1 MILNC
6 ILKEGEFLPM
16 KKRFRNILNQV
27 KTLWGNASKPV
38 RLGLILVLLGL
49 GILLFRSGYSHF
61 FSVQK
66 ANAPIT
72 TTVNAFEVRRTD
84 LEKRIV
90 LSGQTVPKAQV
101 DISAKYQG
109 RILSV
114 NVELGDQVHEGQIL
128 IIQDTGDAQ
137 ISIYQNEAAYRQ
149 ASADVVTAEVT
160 FQANYER
167 AKANYE
173 KVQSTYNRY
182 NTLYQVGGISQ
193 QELENKA
200 QDLADARSVYNILE
214 NQKSTRVNAATV
226 DSAQAAADKAYYSIQ
241 AMEKQRE
248 DLILRA
254 PRAGMIGFR
263 QAEVGVLVQAGT
275 KLLSIVDN
283 SEIYMDAAVSEQDI
297 PALALGTPVQVE
309 IESLGKVVTGTITY
323 ISPAKDPQT
332 QSFSIRILL
341 SRSDPDLRGGM
352 FARSVIS
359 SILRPNA
366 LIVPK
371 EAILS
376 KNGRT
381 YLFVIGSGNKL
392 IQREVKVGADGDLMV
407 EILSGINE
415 GDVIAVNNL
424 SRLRENLVVSPQV
437 VTLQSLEEAARAAGK

>member
-1 MILNC
+1 M
-6 ILKEGEFLPM
+6 KE
-16 KKRFRNILNQV
+16 RCRNIFNQLKV
-27 KTLWGNASKPV
+27 FWGNASKPV
-38 RLGLILVLLGL
+38 RFGLVLFLL
-49 GILLFRSGYSHF
+49 VVGIFFLRSGYTYF
-61 FSVQK
+61 FS
-66 ANAPIT
+66 APKTNTPVT
-72 TTVNAFEVRRTD
+72 TTVQALEVRRAD

-101 DISAKYQG
+101 DIAAKYQG

-182 NTLYQVGGISQ
+182 NTLHQVGGISQ

-200 QDLADARSVYNILE
+200 QDLADARSVFNILE
-214 NQKSTRVNAATV
+214 NQKSTRMNAATV

-241 AMEKQRE
+241 AIEKQRD

-254 PRAGMIGFR
+254 PRSGMIGFR
-263 QAEVGVLVQAGT
+263 QAEVGVLVQAGA

-297 PALALGTPVQVE
+297 PALTLGTPVQVE

-371 EAILS
+371 EAILN

-381 YLFVIGSGNKL
+381 YLFVIGPGNKL
-392 IQREVKVGADGDLMV
+392 IQKEVKVGADGDLMV

-424 SRLRENLVVSPQV
+424 SRLRENLVVTPQA
-437 VTLQSLEEAARAAGK
+437 VTLQSLDEAARAAGK